1 MIVSIPWASGR
12 REASRRDAPLDWSY
26 RRNCGWLDLLPYE
39 IVGGW
44 IFFAPLDWSYRR
56 NCGWLDL
63 LPAEIVGGWIFFC
76 GWLDLLI
83 FQVGAW
89 IFLAVPISP

>member
-1 MIVSIPWASGR
+1 MRRSIGPTDEIVGGWIF
-12 REASRRDAPLDWSY
+12 L
-26 RRNCGWLDLLPYE
+26 WLDLLPDE